1 MPFQDWRVTAIRA
14 MGSDDE
20 DRSRSKTI
28 ASQERNLGHGML
40 RPPHSRTYAH
50 HGGNK
55 KEDIVSSNVL
65 GLDVY
70 QRGVFFRFFQN
81 TVKPRAFLDI
91 GGLLRRLS

>member
-1 MPFQDWRVTAIRA
+1 MTAVRA

-20 DRSRSKTI
+20 ERSCSETI
-28 ASQERNLGHGML
+28 ASQGRNLGHGML

-65 GLDVY
+65 GLNVY
-70 QRGVFFRFFQN
+70 QHGDIFRFFQN
-81 TVKPRAFLDI
+81 TVEPRAFLDVR
-91 GGLLRRLS
+91 GLLRRSS